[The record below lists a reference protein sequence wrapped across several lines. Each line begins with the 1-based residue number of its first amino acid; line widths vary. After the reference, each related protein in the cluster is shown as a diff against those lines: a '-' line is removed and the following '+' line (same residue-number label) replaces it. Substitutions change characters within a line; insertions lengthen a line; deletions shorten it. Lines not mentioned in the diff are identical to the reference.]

1 VSGDEKSGPIIHDL
15 AQRFLGDR
23 LGRDD
28 VDLHTSDNGGLVAKP
43 MVVAGE
49 DLDGGRAA
57 IVGHHVD
64 VDRRPMAMLHGRQ
77 ANGHTDAAD
86 DGHRRH
92 ALGRKRSQ
100 RGEQPGE
107 RPGHHDQGSMVS
119 RARQGLLPP
128 ASSTARG
135 SRDPGQRHWRGRA
148 PRRRG
153 VSAASRR

>member
-1 VSGDEKSGPIIHDL
+1 MSRDEQSGPTILDL

-28 VDLHTSDNGGLVAKP
+28 VDLYTGDDGGLVAQP

-49 DLDGGRAA
+49 DLDSRRVT

-77 ANGHTDAAD
+77 PNGYTDTAD

-100 RGEQPGE
+100 RGEQAGE
-107 RPGHHDQGSMVS
+107 RLRQHDEGCVVS

-135 SRDPGQRHWRGRA
+135 PRDHGRRRRGRA

-153 VSAASRR
+153 VSAASHR